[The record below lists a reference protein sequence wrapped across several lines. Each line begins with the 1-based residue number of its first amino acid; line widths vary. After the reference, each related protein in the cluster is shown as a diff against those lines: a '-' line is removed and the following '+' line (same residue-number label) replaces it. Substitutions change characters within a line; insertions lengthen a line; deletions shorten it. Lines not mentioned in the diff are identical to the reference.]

1 MSFGW
6 TLQNKKALITGGT
19 KGIGKATVA
28 AFLQLGASVVF
39 TARHAEEVTAA
50 EAQWS
55 SQYPELQVK
64 GIVADVSLESNRL
77 HVYDW
82 IATHWQQLDVLV
94 NNAGINI
101 RKKTPEYTRQ
111 EYEQILAINMLAPFE
126 WARLLYP
133 LLKRSGK
140 AAIVNVASVAGSNI
154 DIGTGS
160 PYAMSK
166 AALIQQTRSLAVE
179 WAKEGIR
186 VNVVSPW
193 YTNTPL
199 AAPVLQNEARI
210 AHILSR
216 TPMGRIAQPE
226 EIAAII
232 AFLAM
237 DKSSYITGQ
246 NIIADGGLSISGL

>member
-1 MSFGW
+1 MANW

-19 KGIGKATVA
+19 KGIGKAVVEE
-28 AFLQLGASVVF
+28 FLQLGADVLF
-39 TARHAEEVTAA
+39 TARHTEQVAQMESEWAARYPTA
-50 EAQWS
+50 
-55 SQYPELQVK
+55 QVK
-64 GIVADVSLESNRL
+64 GITADVSSAEDRQKV
-77 HVYDW
+77 HDW
-82 IATHWQQLDVLV
+82 IADNWQKLDILV

-101 RKKTPEYTRQ
+101 RKKTPEYSRE
-111 EYEQILAINMLAPFE
+111 EYEKILAVNMLAPFE
-126 WARLLYP
+126 WARLLYL

-140 AAIVNVASVAGSNI
+140 AAIVNIASVAGSNL

-166 AALIQQTRSLAVE
+166 AALIQMTRSLAVE

-186 VNVVSPW
+186 ANVVSPW
-193 YTNTPL
+193 YTVTPL
-199 AAPVLQNEARI
+199 AAPVLQNEERM

-216 TPMGRIAQPE
+216 TPMGRVAQPE
-226 EIAAII
+226 EMAAAV